1 MVELKLI
8 NSPREHCDNV
18 VFQNIL
24 IAYVTEGF
32 NLITHLCRNVQRG
45 EKIEKNCKEIVNK
58 DFGKALGN

>member
-32 NLITHLCRNVQRG
+32 NLITHLCRNVQG
-45 EKIEKNCKEIVNK
+45 EKGREKLQGDCK
-58 DFGKALGN
+58 